1 MTQSSSIDAVPGW
14 GDFSGRIW
22 LNTAHQGA
30 IPLRAVAAAH
40 EAVAWKASPS
50 ELTQARFDDTPQ
62 RLREA
67 IARLVK
73 APADEIVLANSA
85 SYGLNVIAQAYPW
98 QAGDEIV
105 VMEGDFP
112 SDILPWLLAAEQNGA
127 RVVRIRPR
135 RHVVEPDEL
144 AAAITP
150 RTRLFCCPWVHS
162 LSGFAVDLTAL
173 GAICRDRGVTFVLNA
188 SQALGVR
195 PIDLRSAPVDA
206 LVCVG
211 FKWLCGPYG
220 TGFAWISAEL
230 MAKLKATKAYW
241 LSMMTA
247 QDLAGAKI
255 EVELKPRSGA
265 RSYDIFGT
273 ANFFNAKPLTEAVS
287 YLTELG
293 IERIAAHGQALVDRF
308 VTGLDA
314 KRYRIDSPT
323 EPGERRSTL
332 IFFSDRDP
340 ARNPEVHRALA
351 ENGIDIAF
359 RAGSL
364 RLAPHLYNSSS
375 DIDRALAVLNARS

>member
-1 MTQSSSIDAVPGW
+1 MTKSASVDAMPGW

-30 IPLRAVAAAH
+30 VPLRAAEAAK
-40 EAVAWKASPS
+40 EAIAWKVSPS
-50 ELTQARFDDTPQ
+50 ELTQARFDETPQ

-67 IARLVK
+67 IAGLVN
-73 APADEIVLANSA
+73 AAAEDIVLANSA

-98 QAGDEIV
+98 REGDEIV

-112 SDILPWLLAAEQNGA
+112 SDILPWLLAAEQSGA
-127 RVVRIRPR
+127 RVVRVKPR
-135 RHVVEPDEL
+135 RHVIEPDEL
-144 AAAITP
+144 AAAITT

-162 LSGFAVDLTAL
+162 LSGYAVDLAGL
-173 GAICRDRGVTFVLNA
+173 GAVCRDRGVIFVVNA

-195 PIDLRSAPVDA
+195 PVDLASAPVDA
-206 LVCVG
+206 LVSVG

-220 TGFAWISAEL
+220 TGFAWIGSDL
-230 MAKLKATKAYW
+230 MARLKATKAYW

-247 QDLAGAKI
+247 QDLGGAKV
-255 EVELKPRSGA
+255 EVVLKPRSGA

-273 ANFFNAKPLTEAVS
+273 ANFFNARPLTES
-287 YLTELG
+287 ITDLTG
-293 IERIAAHGQALVDRF
+293 IGIPRIAAHAQALVERF
-308 VTGLDA
+308 ISGLDP

-351 ENGIDIAF
+351 ENRIDVAF

-375 DIDRALAVLNARS
+375 DIDRALTVLNDRR